1 MLHRSQRFRHG
12 DHCTGPRTTR
22 AGHGGRGFDWGALS
36 PRLLFGRQQESA
48 RCCRVLPAGI
58 RYRHRL
64 PRCQQ
69 AVEADDQGRNEVT
82 SGAPYSRLTPEAPIA
97 DMESGNVDAPRGA
110 SLSAIQKPIRGKLD
124 AVSRAMAA
132 IVASDLPLV
141 GEVSAHLLAMRGK
154 LFRPTLLL
162 LASEAEDNPGDQAVT
177 LAASLELIHLATL
190 VHDDAVDHSALRRGM
205 PTVNALFS
213 HQISVI
219 MGDFLYS
226 SALTHLVGLG
236 NLQALQSLTRTSTE
250 MTLGEMRQLAV
261 TDPLKFS
268 EREYYD
274 LIRSKTASLM
284 RTACELGALSGA
296 RRYRDALAGFG
307 ENLGMAFQIAD
318 DLLDY
323 REGME
328 TTGKPSG
335 LDLREHKVTLPLI
348 HALREMSAR
357 SRSVVERLFA
367 SKTMTDDD
375 IASVV
380 QIVAEAGGFDYAR
393 ARGEE
398 FAEAAHDSLA
408 TVPDTVARQSLT
420 ASISSVMERHS

>member
-1 MLHRSQRFRHG
+1 MRSAAAP
-12 DHCTGPRTTR
+12 DTR
-22 AGHGGRGFDWGALS
+22 
-36 PRLLFGRQQESA
+36 
-48 RCCRVLPAGI
+48 RVKM
-58 RYRHRL
+58 
-64 PRCQQ
+64 
-69 AVEADDQGRNEVT
+69 T
-82 SGAPYSRLTPEAPIA
+82 
-97 DMESGNVDAPRGA
+97 MPRGVTLQ
-110 SLSAIQKPIRGKLD
+110 SIQLPVRDKLD
-124 AVSRAMAA
+124 DVSRAMAR
-132 IVASDLPLV
+132 IVSSDLPLV
-141 GEVSAHLLAMRGK
+141 GQVSGHLLAMRGK

-162 LASEAEDNPGDQAVT
+162 LSSEVAEEPDEQAVT
-177 LAASLELIHLATL
+177 LAAALELIHLATL

-226 SALTHLVGLG
+226 TALTHLVGLG
-236 NLQALQSLTRTSTE
+236 DLEALKALTKASTE

-261 TDPLKFS
+261 TEPLRFT

-296 RRYRDALAGFG
+296 REYFGALGAFG

-323 REGME
+323 REEME

-348 HALREMSAR
+348 HALRAMSPS
-357 SRSVVERLFA
+357 SRQEVERLFD
-367 SKTMTDDD
+367 SETVPEDD

-380 QIVAEAGGFDYAR
+380 RIVDENGGCDYAR
-393 ARGEE
+393 ARGDE
-398 FAEAAHDSLA
+398 FAERAHDALA
-408 TVPDTVARQSLT
+408 DLPDTVARRSLT
-420 ASISSVMERHS
+420 ASISYVMERHS

>member
-1 MLHRSQRFRHG
+1 MRSAAAQ
-12 DHCTGPRTTR
+12 DTR
-22 AGHGGRGFDWGALS
+22 
-36 PRLLFGRQQESA
+36 
-48 RCCRVLPAGI
+48 GI
-58 RYRHRL
+58 NMT
-64 PRCQQ
+64 
-69 AVEADDQGRNEVT
+69 V
-82 SGAPYSRLTPEAPIA
+82 
-97 DMESGNVDAPRGA
+97 PRGIT
-110 SLSAIQKPIRGKLD
+110 LQAIQLPVREKLD
-124 AVSRAMAA
+124 DVSRAMAR
-132 IVASDLPLV
+132 IVSSDLPLV
-141 GEVSAHLLAMRGK
+141 GQVSAHLLAMRGK

-162 LASEAEDNPGDQAVT
+162 LSSEVAEEPEEQAVT
-177 LAASLELIHLATL
+177 LAAALELIHLATL

-226 SALTHLVGLG
+226 TALTHLVGLG
-236 NLQALQSLTRTSTE
+236 DLEALQALTRASTE

-261 TDPLKFS
+261 TDPLRFT

-296 RRYRDALAGFG
+296 RRYGGALGTFG

-323 REGME
+323 REEME

-348 HALREMSAR
+348 HALRAMSP
-357 SRSVVERLFA
+357 SSHKEVERLFDNE
-367 SKTMTDDD
+367 SVTDDD

-380 QIVAEAGGFDYAR
+380 RIVEENGGFDYAR
-393 ARGEE
+393 ARGDE
-398 FAEAAHDSLA
+398 FAERAHDALA
-408 TVPDTVARQSLT
+408 DLPDTVARRSLT
-420 ASISSVMERHS
+420 ASISYVMERHS

>member
-1 MLHRSQRFRHG
+1 VTLQEIQR
-12 DHCTGPRTTR
+12 P
-22 AGHGGRGFDWGALS
+22 
-36 PRLLFGRQQESA
+36 
-48 RCCRVLPAGI
+48 V
-58 RYRHRL
+58 
-64 PRCQQ
+64 
-69 AVEADDQGRNEVT
+69 
-82 SGAPYSRLTPEAPIA
+82 
-97 DMESGNVDAPRGA
+97 
-110 SLSAIQKPIRGKLD
+110 RGKLD
-124 AVSRAMAA
+124 DVSHAMAR

-141 GEVSAHLLAMRGK
+141 GQVGAHLLAMRGK

-162 LASEAEDNPGDQAVT
+162 LSSQVDDSEGRGKREAGGDKAVT
-177 LAASLELIHLATL
+177 LAAALELIHLATL

-226 SALTHLVGLG
+226 TALTHLVGLG
-236 NLQALQSLTRTSTE
+236 DLEALQALTRASTE

-261 TDPLKFS
+261 TEPLRFT

-284 RTACELGALSGA
+284 RTACELGALAGA
-296 RRYRDALAGFG
+296 RRYGAALGDFG

-323 REGME
+323 REQKE

-348 HALREMSAR
+348 HALREMSPS
-357 SRSVVERLFA
+357 SRKEVERLFD
-367 SKTMTDDD
+367 SETVTDDD

-380 QIVAEAGGFDYAR
+380 RIVEENGGFDYAR
-393 ARGEE
+393 ERGDEY
-398 FAEAAHDSLA
+398 AEKAHDALSDL
-408 TVPDTVARQSLT
+408 PDTVARSSLT
-420 ASISSVMERHS
+420 GSISYVMERHS

>member
-1 MLHRSQRFRHG
+1 MRS
-12 DHCTGPRTTR
+12 
-22 AGHGGRGFDWGALS
+22 ALREDS
-36 PRLLFGRQQESA
+36 QS
-48 RCCRVLPAGI
+48 
-58 RYRHRL
+58 
-64 PRCQQ
+64 
-69 AVEADDQGRNEVT
+69 
-82 SGAPYSRLTPEAPIA
+82 
-97 DMESGNVDAPRGA
+97 VDVAMPPGA
-110 SLSAIQKPIRGKLD
+110 SLQAIQLPVRDKLD
-124 AVSRAMAA
+124 DVSRAMGA

-141 GEVSAHLLAMRGK
+141 GQVSAHLLAMRGK

-162 LASEAEDNPGDQAVT
+162 LSSEVEGAAKKQAVT
-177 LAASLELIHLATL
+177 LAAALELIHLATL

-226 SALTHLVGLG
+226 TALTHIVKLG
-236 NLQALQSLTRTSTE
+236 DLEALQALTRASTE
-250 MTLGEMRQLAV
+250 MTLGEMRQLSV
-261 TDPLKFS
+261 VHPLKFT
-268 EREYYD
+268 EREYYA

-296 RRYRDALAGFG
+296 RRYSEALGNFG

-323 REGME
+323 REVKE

-348 HALREMSAR
+348 HALREMSATER
-357 SRSVVERLFA
+357 KEVERLFE
-367 SKTMTDDD
+367 SEEVSDDD

-380 QIVAEAGGFDYAR
+380 RIVADNDGFEYAR
-393 ARGEE
+393 EREEE
-398 FAEAAHDSLA
+398 FAERAHDALSGL
-408 TVPDTVARQSLT
+408 PDTVARRSLSV
-420 ASISSVMERHS
+420 SISYVMERHS

>member
-1 MLHRSQRFRHG
+1 MS
-12 DHCTGPRTTR
+12 
-22 AGHGGRGFDWGALS
+22 
-36 PRLLFGRQQESA
+36 
-48 RCCRVLPAGI
+48 
-58 RYRHRL
+58 
-64 PRCQQ
+64 
-69 AVEADDQGRNEVT
+69 
-82 SGAPYSRLTPEAPIA
+82 
-97 DMESGNVDAPRGA
+97 RGA
-110 SLSAIQKPIRGKLD
+110 SLQAIQSPIRDKLD
-124 AVSRAMAA
+124 DVSRTMGE
-132 IVASDLPLV
+132 IVATDLPLV
-141 GEVSAHLLAMRGK
+141 GQVNAHLLSMRGK

-162 LASEAEDNPGDQAVT
+162 LSSEVSGTPEDQAIT

-226 SALTHLVGLG
+226 TALTQLVALG
-236 NLQALQSLTRTSTE
+236 DLEALQALTRASTE

-261 TDPLKFS
+261 TDPLEFS

-296 RRYRDALAGFG
+296 RQHRVALGDFG
-307 ENLGMAFQIAD
+307 ENLGMAFQITD

-323 REGME
+323 REAKE

-348 HALREMSAR
+348 HALREMSAA
-357 SRSVVERLFA
+357 SRKEVERLFG
-367 SKTMTDDD
+367 SDDVSDDD
-375 IASVV
+375 IAKVV
-380 QIVAEAGGFDYAR
+380 QIVAGSGGFEYAR
-393 ARGEE
+393 QRGEE
-398 FAEAAHDSLA
+398 FAERAHEALSNL
-408 TVPDTVARQSLT
+408 PDTVARRSLS
-420 ASISSVMERHS
+420 ASISYVMERHS

>member
-1 MLHRSQRFRHG
+1 
-12 DHCTGPRTTR
+12 
-22 AGHGGRGFDWGALS
+22 
-36 PRLLFGRQQESA
+36 
-48 RCCRVLPAGI
+48 
-58 RYRHRL
+58 
-64 PRCQQ
+64 
-69 AVEADDQGRNEVT
+69 VT
-82 SGAPYSRLTPEAPIA
+82 SGAPDSRTLNTRESAAA
-97 DMESGNVDAPRGA
+97 DKDRVNMTAPRVS
-110 SLSAIQKPIRGKLD
+110 SLQAIQVPVREKLD
-124 AVSRAMAA
+124 SVTRAMAN

-141 GEVSAHLLAMRGK
+141 GQVSAHLLTMRGK

-162 LASEAEDNPGDQAVT
+162 LSSETAGEPEDQAVT

-226 SALTHLVGLG
+226 TALTHLVGVGSLEA
-236 NLQALQSLTRTSTE
+236 LQALTRASTE

-261 TDPLKFS
+261 TDPLRFT

-296 RRYRDALAGFG
+296 RRYRDALGAFG
-307 ENLGMAFQIAD
+307 ENLGMAFQITD

-323 REGME
+323 LEKKE

-348 HALREMSAR
+348 HALRDMTPA
-357 SRSVVERLFA
+357 SRKEVERLFESENA
-367 SKTMTDDD
+367 TDEQ
-375 IASVV
+375 IAAVV
-380 QIVAEAGGFDYAR
+380 RIVEDSGGFEYAR
-393 ARGEE
+393 EKGEQ
-398 FAEAAHDSLA
+398 FAELA
-408 TVPDTVARQSLT
+408 NDALSELPDTIARQMLT
-420 ASISSVMERHS
+420 ASISYVMERHS